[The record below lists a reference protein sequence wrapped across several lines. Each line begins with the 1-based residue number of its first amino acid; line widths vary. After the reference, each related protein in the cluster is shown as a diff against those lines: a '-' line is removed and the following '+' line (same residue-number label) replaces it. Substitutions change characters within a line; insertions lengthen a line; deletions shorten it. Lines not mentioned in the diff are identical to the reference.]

1 MLERLKYDKE
11 MVAAELQK
19 QVGDTDGR
27 EKVDALTGIATGAV
41 ILCNNKVSKCWFF
54 VLPERLFIIQSI
66 AELESGVIRKV
77 WH

>member
-1 MLERLKYDKE
+1 MVSKSENYEVYAFTWDDIFRNFEFRHKPMLERLKYDKE

-41 ILCNNKVSKCWFF
+41 IMCNNKVSKC
-54 VLPERLFIIQSI
+54 
-66 AELESGVIRKV
+66 
-77 WH
+77 